1 MKPMP
6 MLIGVSG
13 KAEHG
18 KNATCNII
26 KEWVGNNGGTAAII
40 EISGMILDECIALG
54 FLAPGTVRNQA
65 DKAQNKILVDHGN
78 RRRAENW
85 MYWTDKIVKLM
96 LESSVDV
103 VMCPNIRFPQEA
115 EAIQKAGGTIWR
127 VNRLNR
133 DGSPFVSETRDP
145 NDVCE
150 TSLDR
155 FAADFHLYNMTGH
168 GALLEETVITY
179 YEYVLGL
186 ES

>member
-1 MKPMP
+1 MKP

-18 KNATCNII
+18 KNATCNIV
-26 KEWVGNNGGTAAII
+26 KEWVANNGGTAALF
-40 EISGMILDECIALG
+40 EISKIILDECIALG
-54 FLAPGTVRNQA
+54 LLPPGAVRNQQ
-65 DKAQNKILVDHGN
+65 DKVQNKVLVDHGN
-78 RRRAENW
+78 RRRAEDGL
-85 MYWTDKIVKLM
+85 YWTNQIIKQM
-96 LESSVDV
+96 TEADV
-103 VMCPNIRFPQEA
+103 NVSLCPNIRFPQEGA
-115 EAIQKAGGTIWR
+115 AIQAAGGTIWR
-127 VNRLNR
+127 VNRLNK

-155 FAADFHLYNMTGH
+155 WASDFYLYNMTGH
-168 GALLEETVITY
+168 GALLEQQVVTL